1 MIVLRNAQSTD
12 LDGIVELA
20 QKSTIGLTTLPK
32 NKELLK
38 KRLQLST
45 QSFKKNVE
53 EPANE
58 YYLFVLED
66 TINQKIIGTSAIQAI
81 TGYDI
86 PFYSYHVST
95 YSRKSP
101 TLNKRTE
108 YKVLNLVNDNQGR
121 SEICTL
127 FLDPDYRGQQ
137 IGFLLSKARFLFI
150 AQQRHRFTMDIIA
163 ELRGFFNE
171 KDESPFWEHV
181 GRHFFQMSYAEVD
194 QLILTTNNQFIEDLM
209 PQFPIY
215 LPLLADE
222 AQGVIGKP
230 HQFTLPA
237 MKLLLQEGFRYKN
250 YVHIFD
256 AGPALEAEISDIR
269 TINLSRELIVNSIK
283 DEVMSQRYL
292 VANKSLDFRAV
303 SSFVLVNELD
313 NSCAISEKTASTL
326 QITCGDTIIISP
338 MDHYLLHKATHD

>member
-1 MIVLRNAQSTD
+1 MIVLRNARNTD

-20 QKSTIGLTTLPK
+20 QKSSIGLTTLPK

-38 KRLQLST
+38 KRLSLST

-66 TINQKIIGTSAIQAI
+66 TLNQKIIGTSAIQAI

-137 IGFLLSKARFLFI
+137 IGLLLSKARFLFI
-150 AQQRHRFTMDIIA
+150 AQQKHRFTLDIIA

-181 GRHFFQMSYAEVD
+181 GRHFFQMTYAEVD

-215 LPLLADE
+215 LPLLAEE
-222 AQGVIGKP
+222 AQGVLGKP
-230 HQFTLPA
+230 HQYTLPA

-250 YVHIFD
+250 YIHIFD
-256 AGPALEAEISDIR
+256 AGPVLEAEISDIR
-269 TINLSRELIVNSIK
+269 TINLSREMVVTSIT
-283 DEVMSQRYL
+283 DDVMSQRYL
-292 VANKSLDFRAV
+292 LANKSLDFRAV
-303 SSFVLVNELD
+303 SSFALVSD
-313 NSCAISEKTASTL
+313 VDHSCIISEKTATAL
-326 QITCGDTIIISP
+326 QVNCGDTIIISP
-338 MDHYLLHKATHD
+338 TDPGVAHDQH